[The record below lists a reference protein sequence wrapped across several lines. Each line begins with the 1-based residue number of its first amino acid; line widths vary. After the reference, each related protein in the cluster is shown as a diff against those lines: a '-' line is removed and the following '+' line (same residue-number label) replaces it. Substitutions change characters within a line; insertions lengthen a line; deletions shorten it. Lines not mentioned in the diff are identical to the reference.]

1 MCRLR
6 GLLCKVSYFIG
17 NNGEAFSCRTCTSR
31 LYRRIQGENI
41 RLERNVINSLN
52 DFIDFIGL
60 LRDFRHGTG
69 HFLHL
74 TVTEHHRFS
83 GFRGKMRCFLC
94 RTRSFFDLC
103 RNFTHGG
110 TQLLNGRCLFY
121 CTVRKPLCC
130 CADLIRTA
138 VYFQGTRLYFRHSTG
153 KVCRNLRK
161 CGKQR

>member
-17 NNGEAFSCRTCTSR
+17 NNGKAFSCRTCTSR

-41 RLERNVINSLN
+41 RLERNVINGLN

-74 TVTEHHRFS
+74 TVTEHYRFA

-103 RNFTHGG
+103 GDFTHSS

-130 CADLIRTA
+130 CADLIRTT